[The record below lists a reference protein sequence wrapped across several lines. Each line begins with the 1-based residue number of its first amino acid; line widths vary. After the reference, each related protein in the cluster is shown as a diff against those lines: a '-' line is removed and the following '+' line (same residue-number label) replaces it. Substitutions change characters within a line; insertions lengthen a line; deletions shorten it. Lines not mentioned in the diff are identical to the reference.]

1 MSAENNYNYVISY
14 GKARVP
20 VYRVYAHPLSSV
32 PPIPESS
39 FTARENIL
47 FAVEVDV
54 EVFGENF
61 LPSYTKGDNSMVVA
75 TDTMKN
81 FILRQALAFEGS
93 TLEGFLEQLGHQFL
107 ATYPEMERLRMTGR
121 ELAFRPAQVPQGGQE
136 GAGTDG
142 GSHDESGTYTSLPT
156 RVSRDVSLPASF
168 GDSNVLFSRSHDD
181 YATATMDF
189 ASDGGTIKIT
199 GHSCGR
205 VGMQLFKV
213 TGSAF
218 THFVR
223 DTYTTLPE
231 RGDRPLYIYLD
242 VHWQYADVADMQARY
257 IPSEQ
262 VRDVAQTVFHEFVSE
277 SIQHLLHEMGVRL
290 LERFPQMAEVSFE
303 GHNLT
308 RDPVGASETDPKQKV
323 YSDPFPAYG
332 LIKLMMS
339 RKTEASRGK

>member
-20 VYRVYAHPLSSV
+20 VYRMYAHPLSGV
-32 PPIPESS
+32 PSIPESS
-39 FTARENIL
+39 FIGRENIL

-93 TLEGFLEQLGHQFL
+93 TLEGFLERLGHQFL

-121 ELAFRPAQVPQGGQE
+121 ELAFTPAQVPQGGQE
-136 GAGTDG
+136 GAGF
-142 GSHDESGTYTSLPT
+142 GS
-156 RVSRDVSLPASF
+156 
-168 GDSNVLFSRSHDD
+168 SNVLFSRSHDD

-199 GHSCGR
+199 GHCCSR

-231 RGDRPLYIYLD
+231 RGDRPLFIYLD
-242 VHWQYADVADMQARY
+242 VNWYYADVADMQARY

-277 SIQHLLHEMGVRL
+277 SIQHLVHEMGVRL

-308 RDPVGASETDPKQKV
+308 RDPVGVSETDPKQKV

-339 RKTEASRGK
+339 RKTEASERK

>member
-1 MSAENNYNYVISY
+1 MNAEDNYNYVISY
-14 GKARVP
+14 GKVHVP
-20 VYRVYAHPLSSV
+20 VYRLYARPLTGV
-32 PPIPESS
+32 TPVPESS
-39 FTARENIL
+39 FTGRENIL
-47 FAVEVDV
+47 FAAQIDV

-81 FILRQALAFEGS
+81 FILRQALAFGGS

-107 ATYPEMERLRMTGR
+107 ATYPEMERLQMTGR
-121 ELAFRPAQVPQGGQE
+121 ELPFTPAQVPQGGQE
-136 GAGTDG
+136 GAGKLTP
-142 GSHDESGTYTSLPT
+142 LPT
-156 RVSRDVSLPASF
+156 QVSRDVSLPASF
-168 GDSNVLFSRSHDD
+168 GSSNVLFSRSHDD

-189 ASDGGTIKIT
+189 ASDGGTTRIT
-199 GHSCGR
+199 AHRCSR

-223 DTYTTLPE
+223 DAYTTLPE
-231 RGDRPLYIYLD
+231 RGDRPLFIYLD
-242 VHWQYADVADMQARY
+242 VHWKYTDVADMQTRY

-277 SIQHLLHEMGVRL
+277 SIQHLVHEMGLRL
-290 LERFPQMAEVSFE
+290 LERFPQMAEVSFK
-303 GHNLT
+303 GNNLT

-332 LIKLMMS
+332 LIKLTMS
-339 RKTEASRGK
+339 RKTEASGRK

>member
-20 VYRVYAHPLSSV
+20 VYRMYAHPLSGV

-39 FTARENIL
+39 FTGRENIL

-93 TLEGFLEQLGHQFL
+93 TLEGFLERLGHQFL

-121 ELAFRPAQVPQGGQE
+121 ELAFTPAQVPQGGQE
-136 GAGTDG
+136 DAGK
-142 GSHDESGTYTSLPT
+142 L
-156 RVSRDVSLPASF
+156 ASF
-168 GDSNVLFSRSHDD
+168 GSSNVLFSRSHDD

-199 GHSCGR
+199 GHRCGR

-231 RGDRPLYIYLD
+231 RGDRPLFIYLD
-242 VHWQYADVADMQARY
+242 VYWQYADVADMQARY

-262 VRDVAQTVFHEFVSE
+262 VRDVVQTVFHEFVSE
-277 SIQHLLHEMGVRL
+277 SIQHLIHEMGVRL

-308 RDPVGASETDPKQKV
+308 RDPVGASQTDPKQKV

-339 RKTEASRGK
+339 RKTEASRRK

>member
-1 MSAENNYNYVISY
+1 MNAEDNYNYVISY
-14 GKARVP
+14 GKVHVP
-20 VYRVYAHPLSSV
+20 VYRLYARPLTGV
-32 PPIPESS
+32 TPAPESS
-39 FTARENIL
+39 FTGRENIL
-47 FAVEVDV
+47 FAAEIDV

-107 ATYPEMERLRMTGR
+107 ATYPEMERLQMTGR
-121 ELAFRPAQVPQGGQE
+121 ELPFTPAQVPQGGQ
-136 GAGTDG
+136 A
-142 GSHDESGTYTSLPT
+142 H
-156 RVSRDVSLPASF
+156 F
-168 GDSNVLFSRSHDD
+168 GDSNVLFSRSHND

-189 ASDGGTIKIT
+189 ASDGGTTRIT
-199 GHSCGR
+199 AHCCSR

-223 DTYTTLPE
+223 DAYTTLPE
-231 RGDRPLYIYLD
+231 RGDRPLFIYLD
-242 VHWQYADVADMQARY
+242 VHWKYADVADMQTRY

-277 SIQHLLHEMGVRL
+277 SIQHLVHEMGLRL
-290 LERFPQMAEVSFE
+290 LERFPQMAEVSFK
-303 GHNLT
+303 GNNLT

-323 YSDPFPAYG
+323 YSDPFPAFG
-332 LIKLMMS
+332 LIKLTMS
-339 RKTEASRGK
+339 RKTEASGRK

>member
-1 MSAENNYNYVISY
+1 MSAEDNYNYVISY
-14 GKARVP
+14 GKVQVP
-20 VYRVYAHPLSSV
+20 VYRLYARPLTGV
-32 PPIPESS
+32 TPVPESS
-39 FTARENIL
+39 FTGRENIL
-47 FAVEVDV
+47 FAAEIDV

-81 FILRQALAFEGS
+81 FILRQALAFGGS

-107 ATYPEMERLRMTGR
+107 ATYPEMERLQMTGR
-121 ELAFRPAQVPQGGQE
+121 ELPFTPAQVPQGGQ
-136 GAGTDG
+136 APF
-142 GSHDESGTYTSLPT
+142 GS
-156 RVSRDVSLPASF
+156 
-168 GDSNVLFSRSHDD
+168 SNVLFSRSHDD

-189 ASDGGTIKIT
+189 ASDGGTTRIT
-199 GHSCGR
+199 AHRCSR

-223 DTYTTLPE
+223 DAYTTLPE
-231 RGDRPLYIYLD
+231 RGDRPLFIYLD
-242 VHWQYADVADMQARY
+242 VHWKYADVADMQTRY

-277 SIQHLLHEMGVRL
+277 SIQHLVHEMGLRL
-290 LERFPQMAEVSFE
+290 LERFPQMAEVSFK
-303 GHNLT
+303 GNNLT

-332 LIKLMMS
+332 LIKLTMS
-339 RKTEASRGK
+339 RKTEASGRK

>member
-1 MSAENNYNYVISY
+1 MNAEDNYNYVISY
-14 GKARVP
+14 GKVHVP
-20 VYRVYAHPLSSV
+20 VYRLYARPLTGV
-32 PPIPESS
+32 TPAPESS
-39 FTARENIL
+39 FTGRENIL
-47 FAVEVDV
+47 FAAEIDV

-107 ATYPEMERLRMTGR
+107 ATYPEMERLQMTGR
-121 ELAFRPAQVPQGGQE
+121 ELPFTPAQVPQGGQ
-136 GAGTDG
+136 A
-142 GSHDESGTYTSLPT
+142 H
-156 RVSRDVSLPASF
+156 F
-168 GDSNVLFSRSHDD
+168 GDSNVLFSRSHND

-189 ASDGGTIKIT
+189 ASDGGTTRIT
-199 GHSCGR
+199 AHCCSR

-223 DTYTTLPE
+223 DAYTTLPE
-231 RGDRPLYIYLD
+231 RGDRPLFIYLD
-242 VHWQYADVADMQARY
+242 VHWKYADVADMQTRY

-277 SIQHLLHEMGVRL
+277 SIQHLVHEMGLRL
-290 LERFPQMAEVSFE
+290 LERFPQMAEVSFK
-303 GHNLT
+303 GNNLT

-323 YSDPFPAYG
+323 YSDPFPAFG
-332 LIKLMMS
+332 LIKLTMS
-339 RKTEASRGK
+339 RKTEAGGRK